1 MRRRTTSTVP
11 TRTPAELEAMEAA
24 GRIVGRTL
32 RALQKAAVPGVSTFE
47 LDEIAETL
55 IREAGATPS
64 FKGYAGFPA
73 SICASLNDV
82 VVHGIPRK
90 NTILQEGDLLSIDCG
105 AILDGWHGDS
115 AISIEIGEVAPD
127 VAALNKATEEV
138 LFAGIAQMVPG
149 NRLTD
154 ISHAIQQATRK
165 VGKRAGYRFRVVKNF
180 GGHGIGREMHQD
192 PFLPNEGRAGKG
204 PRIAEGSVLAIEPM
218 LSLGSPWTEEWDD
231 GWTTVI
237 EDGAYSAHWEH
248 TVAATSEG
256 PRILTPRSE

>member
-1 MRRRTTSTVP
+1 MRRRKRTVP
-11 TRTPAELEAMEAA
+11 TRTPAELDAMEAA
-24 GRIVGRTL
+24 GRIVGRAL
-32 RALQKAAVPGVSTFE
+32 RAVQEAAAPGVSTFE

-55 IREAGATPS
+55 IHEAGAIPS
-64 FKGYAGFPA
+64 FKGYGGFPA
-73 SICASLNDV
+73 SICASINEV

-90 NTILQEGDLLSIDCG
+90 NIILREGDLLSIDCG

-115 AISIEIGEVAPD
+115 AISIEIGAVDAD

-138 LFAGIAQMVPG
+138 LYAGIDQMVPG

-165 VGKRAGYRFRVVKNF
+165 VGKRAGYRFRVVKDF
-180 GGHGIGREMHQD
+180 GGHGIGRQMHQD

-218 LSLGSPWTEEWDD
+218 LSLGSPWTEEWSD
-231 GWTTVI
+231 GWTTAI
-237 EDGAYSAHWEH
+237 ADGSYSAHWEH
-248 TVAATSEG
+248 TVAATSSG
-256 PRILTPRSE
+256 PRILTPRDI